1 MAYYILVNPEGKRKM
16 KIKKTWTLLLVLFSM
31 FVMPMMAY
39 ADDNPITKIK
49 EKLKFN
55 WKVLDGLD
63 FVFTPI
69 GLFISLITIATL
81 IFVVVR
87 VIMKL
92 VKISTGKGT
101 IKDKWFW
108 IEAGILVFIV
118 FLFISGAFFSFLEN
132 VYNWT
137 STQDLGETVEKTSFI
152 QLLDDTRKF
161 S

>member
-1 MAYYILVNPEGKRKM
+1 M
-16 KIKKTWTLLLVLFSM
+16 KKTITVLMMFFSVFLL
-31 FVMPMMAY
+31 PIMAY
-39 ADDNPITKIK
+39 ADDNNPITKIK
-49 EKLKFN
+49 EKMKFN

-87 VIMKL
+87 VIIKL

-108 IEAGILVFIV
+108 IEAGLIVFIV
-118 FLFISGAFFSFLEN
+118 
-132 VYNWT
+132 
-137 STQDLGETVEKTSFI
+137 
-152 QLLDDTRKF
+152 
-161 S
+161 

>member
-1 MAYYILVNPEGKRKM
+1 MNVM
-16 KIKKTWTLLLVLFSM
+16 KKTITVLMMFFSVFLL
-31 FVMPMMAY
+31 PIMAY
-39 ADDNPITKIK
+39 ADDNNPITKIK
-49 EKLKFN
+49 EKMKFN

-87 VIMKL
+87 VIIKL

-108 IEAGILVFIV
+108 IEAGLIVFIV

-132 VYNWT
+132 IYNWT
-137 STQDLGETVEKTSFI
+137 STQDLGGKTTFI
-152 QLLDDTRKF
+152 QYMDHNHKL

>member
-1 MAYYILVNPEGKRKM
+1 MNVM
-16 KIKKTWTLLLVLFSM
+16 KKTITVLMMFFSVFLL
-31 FVMPMMAY
+31 PIMAY
-39 ADDNPITKIK
+39 ADDNNPITKIK
-49 EKLKFN
+49 EKMKFN

-87 VIMKL
+87 VIIKL

-108 IEAGILVFIV
+108 IEAGLIVFIV

-132 VYNWT
+132 IYNWT
-137 STQDLGETVEKTSFI
+137 STQDLGGKTTFI
-152 QLLDDTRKF
+152 QSMDHNHKL

>member
-1 MAYYILVNPEGKRKM
+1 MNVM
-16 KIKKTWTLLLVLFSM
+16 KKTITVLMMFFSVFLL
-31 FVMPMMAY
+31 PIMAY
-39 ADDNPITKIK
+39 ADDDNPITKIK
-49 EKLKFN
+49 EKMKFN

-87 VIMKL
+87 VIIKL

-108 IEAGILVFIV
+108 IEAGLIVFIV
-118 FLFISGAFFSFLEN
+118 FLFISGAFFSFWKTFITGPPRRISGGRLRSSSL
-132 VYNWT
+132 WIITT
-137 STQDLGETVEKTSFI
+137 SCHNGPA
-152 QLLDDTRKF
+152 DD
-161 S
+161 

>member
-1 MAYYILVNPEGKRKM
+1 MM
-16 KIKKTWTLLLVLFSM
+16 VLFCM
-31 FVMPMMAY
+31 FIMPMMAY
-39 ADDNPITKIK
+39 AAEDNPITKIK
-49 EKLKFN
+49 EKMKFN

-87 VIMKL
+87 VIIKL

-108 IEAGILVFIV
+108 IEAGLIVFIV

-132 VYNWT
+132 IYTWT
-137 STQDLGETVEKTSFI
+137 STQDLGGEKPTSFI
-152 QLLDDTRKF
+152 QPELRKLRG
-161 S
+161 

>member
-1 MAYYILVNPEGKRKM
+1 M